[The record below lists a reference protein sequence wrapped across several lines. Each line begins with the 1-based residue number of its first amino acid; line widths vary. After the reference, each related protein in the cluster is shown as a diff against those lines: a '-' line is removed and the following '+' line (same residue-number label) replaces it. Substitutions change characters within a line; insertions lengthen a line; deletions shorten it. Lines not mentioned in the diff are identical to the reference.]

1 MNFESI
7 IIAAATFFIIGIFH
21 PIVIKAEYYCSKKIW
36 PVFLIAGLGFL
47 VGAIFTCGLISILFA
62 ITGTSSLRAIKELF
76 EQEKRVNKGWF
87 PKNSSRKWLL
97 TAHCFK
103 YGGFDKL
110 NHRNANLLDSPF
122 LLLETDT
129 IRCDGRRRPVCSLCG
144 ACVHFQR
151 HGCRWICKNA
161 AHCWLFCRT
170 FTPVR
175 IVCLQNICWFKI
187 KKTYRNSISFS
198 FLETDTIRT
207 CDPHLRR
214 VVL

>member
-1 MNFESI
+1 MLLQHFYNWHFSSDCNKSRI
-7 IIAAATFFIIGIFH
+7 LLL
-21 PIVIKAEYYCSKKIW
+21 KKNLAS
-36 PVFLIAGLGFL
+36 FLIAGLGFL

-62 ITGTSSLRAIKELF
+62 ITGTSSLWAIKELF

-97 TAHCFK
+97 TAHRFK

-110 NHRNANLLDSPF
+110 NHRIANLLDS
-122 LLLETDT
+122 L
-129 IRCDGRRRPVCSLCG
+129 
-144 ACVHFQR
+144 
-151 HGCRWICKNA
+151 ICKNA

-170 FTPVR
+170 FTLFR
-175 IVCLQNICWFKI
+175 IVSLLNICWFKI
-187 KKTYRNSISFS
+187 KKTYRYSISFS